1 MIRIIQRFAPK
12 EACRYLLFSY
22 AAAILTPLGLYLI
35 EACICCVEQGDMRG
49 FAWSFTGLALCF
61 FAGVVAEH
69 EKRIAD
75 AEFTEAMVKQGEQEV
90 IRRLCRIRYSWFEDA
105 RAADTMSRMKNSP
118 MGAVSGVCKKA
129 VDCSA
134 LVIRLL
140 GTALLYFRLSV
151 LLGAALIAVLT
162 LQVILGIFE
171 QREANRLYMLETPLE
186 RKMAYAGSILYE
198 KASVFDCKVNH
209 TAGYIRQFQ
218 ERLAALLLKDRVKI
232 NLRSERYS
240 FLSLLLMLAWSGAF
254 IACMAAGAGAGVAAY
269 AVLMGAYAG
278 LIGYQNTLSYYLSS
292 IGGDFLAIRAYKEFM
307 SFEEEEEDLSDGKGS
322 DRTNADAG
330 VTVEFDHVSF
340 TYPGTEK
347 AVLKDVCFRIEPGD
361 VVALAGENGSGKSTL
376 IKLMCGLYRPT
387 EGVIRANGKDISGL
401 TIRERQELFRT
412 VFQDFQCYSMT
423 LRENVGL
430 GCVSAMEDDE
440 RIREALAQAGAG
452 ELTEELPKDC
462 DTVLNHLEEGGV
474 SLSGGQWQRLAIARA
489 NMSRAG
495 LLLLDEPTASM
506 DPVAESRLYHRFTE
520 LFRRKGAVLVSH
532 RLASARLA
540 DRILVLE
547 AGRLIQSGTHESL
560 MAQEEGAYRR
570 MFTQQASWYQQEG
583 GSHEQG

>member
-1 MIRIIQRFAPK
+1 MIKIIQRFAPK

-22 AAAILTPLGLYLI
+22 ASAILTPIGLFLI
-35 EACICCVEQGDMRG
+35 ETCIRYVEQGDMQSFAWG
-49 FAWSFTGLALCF
+49 FAGLASCF
-61 FAGVVAEH
+61 FAGVLAEH

-90 IRRLCRIRYSWFEDA
+90 IHRLCRIRYSWFEDA

-118 MGAVSGVCKKA
+118 MGAVAGVCKKA
-129 VDCSA
+129 ADCSA
-134 LVIRLL
+134 LIIKLL

-151 LLGAALIAVLT
+151 LLGAALIVVLA

-171 QREANRLYMLETPLE
+171 QREANRLYMLETSLE
-186 RKMAYAGSILYE
+186 RKMAYAGSILRE

-240 FLSLLLMLAWSGAF
+240 FLSLVLMLAWSGAF
-254 IACMAAGAGAGVAAY
+254 IACMAAGSGAGVATY
-269 AVLMGAYAG
+269 TVLMGAYAS
-278 LIGYQNTLSYYLSS
+278 LVGYQNTLSYYLSS

-307 SFEEEEEDLSDGKGS
+307 SFEEEAEGLSDGTGS
-322 DRTNADAG
+322 EKSNANAG

-347 AVLKDVCFRIEPGD
+347 AVLKDICFRIEPGE

-387 EGVIRANGKDISGL
+387 EGVVLANGKDVSAL
-401 TIRERQELFRT
+401 TIRERQKLFRA

-430 GCVSAMEDDE
+430 GDITGMGDEE
-440 RIREALAQAGAG
+440 RIHEALTQAGAG
-452 ELTEELPKDC
+452 ELPESLPKDF

-506 DPVAESRLYHRFTE
+506 DPVAESHLYHRFTE

-560 MAQEEGAYRR
+560 MSQGGAYRR

-583 GSHEQG
+583 GSHE